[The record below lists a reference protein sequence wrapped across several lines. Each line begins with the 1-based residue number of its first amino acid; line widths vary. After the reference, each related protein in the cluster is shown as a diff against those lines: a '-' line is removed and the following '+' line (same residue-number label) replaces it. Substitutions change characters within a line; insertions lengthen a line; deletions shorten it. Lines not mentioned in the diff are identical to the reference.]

1 MFSLLG
7 FRVYQWMS
15 SQSHWC
21 LYLNVLFDQ
30 SMNTGTESDGEK
42 KALKTHR
49 ASTLTAH
56 LIQRGLIV
64 IRPGDTAP
72 NRHVELFKL
81 LHFITIVSFLQDK
94 AGIKI
99 QYFLLFLIFL
109 FYLNLHT
116 ICSRVTDAKCMERQI
131 YWREWTV
138 SEKLT
143 NTGYDCSALS
153 SSHTSGHKPVNVPQ
167 AKIADELSCL
177 AAQFTVIQPHHP
189 HTHTCAQSTPLHLI
203 FARSCELVWASL
215 FLHGIAMGFLAVFTS
230 LCSTSL
236 ERPSPGTHSL
246 LWKGRFFCTV
256 STKC

>member
-1 MFSLLG
+1 MFCFTKVWILA
-7 FRVYQWMS
+7 Q
-15 SQSHWC
+15 SQ
-21 LYLNVLFDQ
+21 
-30 SMNTGTESDGEK
+30 TGGK

-116 ICSRVTDAKCMERQI
+116 ICSQVTDAKCMERQI
-131 YWREWTV
+131 YWQEWTM
-138 SEKLT
+138 SEDVEKTHKHWIWLF
-143 NTGYDCSALS
+143 S
-153 SSHTSGHKPVNVPQ
+153 SVFLPHIWAQTRQCPSGK
-167 AKIADELSCL
+167 DRWWTELSCCP
-177 AAQFTVIQPHHP
+177 VHSH
-189 HTHTCAQSTPLHLI
+189 STP
-203 FARSCELVWASL
+203 
-215 FLHGIAMGFLAVFTS
+215 
-230 LCSTSL
+230 
-236 ERPSPGTHSL
+236 PSPEKSVCKHSRSIHTL
-246 LWKGRFFCTV
+246 TFDFCPILWAALGFSLSPRDCSGISGSVYFFVLYKPGAAKPRHTLT
-256 STKC
+256 SMEG

>member
-1 MFSLLG
+1 
-7 FRVYQWMS
+7 MS

-131 YWREWTV
+131 Y
-138 SEKLT
+138 
-143 NTGYDCSALS
+143 
-153 SSHTSGHKPVNVPQ
+153 
-167 AKIADELSCL
+167 
-177 AAQFTVIQPHHP
+177 
-189 HTHTCAQSTPLHLI
+189 
-203 FARSCELVWASL
+203 
-215 FLHGIAMGFLAVFTS
+215 
-230 LCSTSL
+230 
-236 ERPSPGTHSL
+236 
-246 LWKGRFFCTV
+246 
-256 STKC
+256 

>member
-1 MFSLLG
+1 MFCFTKVWILA
-7 FRVYQWMS
+7 Q
-15 SQSHWC
+15 SQ
-21 LYLNVLFDQ
+21 
-30 SMNTGTESDGEK
+30 TGGK

-72 NRHVELFKL
+72 NKHVELFKL

-116 ICSRVTDAKCMERQI
+116 ICSQVTDAKCMERQI
-131 YWREWTV
+131 YWQEWTM
-138 SEKLT
+138 SEDVEKTHKYWIWLF
-143 NTGYDCSALS
+143 S
-153 SSHTSGHKPVNVPQ
+153 SVFLPHIWAQTRQCPSGK
-167 AKIADELSCL
+167 DRWWTELSCCP
-177 AAQFTVIQPHHP
+177 VHSH
-189 HTHTCAQSTPLHLI
+189 STPPSPEKSVCKHS
-203 FARSCELVWASL
+203 RSIHTLTLDFCPILWAGLGFSL
-215 FLHGIAMGFLAVFTS
+215 FLHGIALGFLAVFTS